1 MDIKKIIKVYCGQ
14 LCAHRFDKLDEKYQF
29 HKKKLTNITQ
39 EEIDHL
45 NRPISIKEIESII
58 NFLKQKAQTERVYW

>member
-1 MDIKKIIKVYCGQ
+1 M
-14 LCAHRFDKLDEKYQF
+14 
-29 HKKKLTNITQ
+29 Q

-58 NFLKQKAQTERVYW
+58 NFPKQKAQTERVYC